1 LTATGCQIEDSI
13 PNFSLS
19 WSHYLLLMRV
29 ENLDA
34 RKFYEIECTQQ
45 QWSKRQLSRQIGSS
59 LYERLALSRDK
70 EGVMRLAQEGQVI
83 SKPEDIIKDPITL
96 EFLGLKSNAVYSE
109 SKSTIPS
116 RQSAIAG
123 ESQRVDC

>member
-1 LTATGCQIEDSI
+1 
-13 PNFSLS
+13 
-19 WSHYLLLMRV
+19 MRV

-70 EGVMRLAQEGQVI
+70 EGVMRLAQEGQFI

-96 EFLGLKSNAVYSE
+96 EFLGLKSNVVYSE
-109 SKSTIPS
+109 SKPS
-116 RQSAIAG
+116 RKSAIAG